1 MSQRRPRYF
10 FLVAYDIAD
19 NDRRQDVCDLLSGH
33 GSRVQC
39 SVFEVALPSKAAATR
54 LRTALKKL
62 IDLDEDQI
70 RRYPLSV
77 PDLNEITILG
87 NRRLEERADFW
98 IV

>member
-19 NDRRQDVCDLLSGH
+19 NDRRQDVSDVLSGH
-33 GSRVQC
+33 GPRVQY
-39 SVFEVALPSKAAATR
+39 SVFEVALSSKAATAR
-54 LRTALKKL
+54 LRSALKKL
-62 IDLDEDQI
+62 IDPDEDQI
-70 RRYPLSV
+70 RIYPLSV